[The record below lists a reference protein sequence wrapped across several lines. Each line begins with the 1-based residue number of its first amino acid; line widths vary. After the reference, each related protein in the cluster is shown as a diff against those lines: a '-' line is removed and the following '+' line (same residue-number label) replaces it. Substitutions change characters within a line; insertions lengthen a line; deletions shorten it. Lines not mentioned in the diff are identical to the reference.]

1 MDIKGKYL
9 SNREIVTQIVT
20 KNADHQPN
28 TFITKTI
35 VNKLVSHHKQT
46 NIPIGYDNVI
56 WMLNK

>member
-56 WMLNK
+56 